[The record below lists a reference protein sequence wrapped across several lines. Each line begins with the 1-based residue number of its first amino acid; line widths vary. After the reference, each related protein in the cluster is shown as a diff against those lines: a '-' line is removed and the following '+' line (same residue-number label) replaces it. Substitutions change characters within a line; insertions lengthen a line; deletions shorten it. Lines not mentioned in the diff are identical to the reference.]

1 MKQHPILFNSAMVR
15 AILDGSKT
23 QTRRLVK
30 ERNYPIAFCG
40 FTDNF
45 VMLPENHLYQSPYG
59 TIGDQLWVRET
70 FAYPNDQVTIYRA
83 DWREDAKSRG
93 LDNIPLNDKN
103 IKWKPSIFMP
113 RTAARIQLE
122 ITNIRIERLN
132 DISESDAI
140 EEGVKQHKLMLI
152 KLFERKNMSDINAYM
167 NLWESING
175 IGSWAKNPFVWCV
188 SFKVIKP

>member
-1 MKQHPILFNSAMVR
+1 MS
-15 AILDGSKT
+15 
-23 QTRRLVK
+23 
-30 ERNYPIAFCG
+30 
-40 FTDNF
+40 
-45 VMLPENHLYQSPYG
+45 PENHLYQSPYG
-59 TIGDQLWVRET
+59 TVGDQLWVRET

-132 DISESDAI
+132 DISEEDATKELVCSGYI
-140 EEGVKQHKLMLI
+140 PAVDEYKE
-152 KLFERKNMSDINAYM
+152 
-167 NLWESING
+167 LWESING
-175 IGSWAKNPFVWCV
+175 IGSWALNPFVWV
-188 SFKVIKP
+188 IEFKVIKNV